1 MHATLTI
8 PGNVKLIVLWFAVL
22 AICIGVGIGSWW
34 LAVVLF
40 SLAGLVAGFLQGHAV
55 RKQPSVFQTAASAL
69 AVRKALLSSP
79 FGLAS
84 VLLLWLSAAALL
96 AMLFLARP
104 PISLSVFIAALP
116 HSHSGGR
123 ARLCPPYCGWQES
136 PPVRRKV
143 APNPSIERTVSSG
156 LRPLP
161 TAAHVKR

>member
-84 VLLLWLSAAALL
+84 VLLLWLSAGALL

-104 PISLSVFIAALP
+104 PISLSVFIAGFAAFAL
-116 HSHSGGR
+116 GR
-123 ARLCPPYCGWQES
+123 ESASLPAVLWLAR
-136 PPVRRKV
+136 V
-143 APNPSIERTVSSG
+143 APGPSQNG
-156 LRPLP
+156 
-161 TAAHVKR
+161 A